1 MFANGD
7 VLIQKFGGSSMGS
20 VERITRVAERVA
32 ARASRGNRLVVVVSA
47 MGDTT
52 DELIDLINQVTPAPD
67 RRELDHIMATG
78 EMVSASLMASALT
91 RLGIRA
97 RSYNAFNLHLLS
109 ELQGD
114 DYNIVQIGRRNNLAR
129 FLEPGSVAVVAGF
142 QGITADGDLTTLG
155 RGGSDLT
162 AVVLAR
168 ELGQKVCE
176 KYTDEDGIYTADP
189 RIIPDAHKVWHLSYD
204 EMLALAAFGNGIL
217 HPRAVASARDCEIRI
232 HVRSSFSQAEGSVVG
247 PDGDDQIAVKSITCE
262 NRFVYARIHGISKPD
277 DRFVR
282 DLQEQPFKP
291 VMMQWKAYNQHQGSL
306 RIGFRK
312 NDAFFAL
319 PFCWEQAHRL
329 SAEEVDCFAN
339 LATLSLVGC
348 GLQNN
353 PALAATFTSGLG
365 TVVPVVEQH
374 EGIRLSFA
382 IEKEQLKTA
391 ITCLHQTI
399 VQAAAITRSF

>member
-20 VERITRVAERVA
+20 VERIARVADRIA
-32 ARASRGNRLVVVVSA
+32 ARAARGNRLVVVVSA

-52 DELIDLINQVTPAPD
+52 DDLIDLMNKVTPHPD
-67 RRELDHIMATG
+67 RRELDNVMATG

-91 RLGIRA
+91 KLGVRA

-129 FLEPGSVAVVAGF
+129 FLEPGNVAVVAGF

-162 AVVLAR
+162 AVILAR

-189 RIIPDAHKVWHLSYD
+189 RIISDARKVWHLNYD
-204 EMLALAAFGNGIL
+204 EMLTLAAFGNGIL
-217 HPRAVASARDCEIRI
+217 HPRAVSSARDCAIRI

-247 PDGDDQIAVKSITCE
+247 PDGDDQIAVKSITCD
-262 NRFVYARIHGISKPD
+262 NRFVYARIHGIARPD
-277 DRFVR
+277 EQFMK
-282 DLQEQPFKP
+282 DLSEQPFVPGLWQWKP
-291 VMMQWKAYNQHQGSL
+291 VDQNNGSF
-306 RIGFRK
+306 RIGFRRA
-312 NDAFFAL
+312 DAFSAL
-319 PFCWEQAHRL
+319 PFCWEQASRL
-329 SAEEVDCFAN
+329 GADEVDCFAN
-339 LATLSLVGC
+339 LATLSLIGC
-348 GLQNN
+348 GLQSQ
-353 PALAATFTSGLG
+353 PELAAGFTSSLG
-365 TVVPVVEQH
+365 SITPVVEQH
-374 EGIRLSFA
+374 DGIRLSFA
-382 IEKEQLKTA
+382 VDKNQLKPA
-391 ITCLHQTI
+391 MQSLHQ
-399 VQAAAITRSF
+399 AIIR